1 MKIMVRADDLGYSR
15 GVNYGIYDTV
25 KKGVIKNIG
34 FMVNMPDSVDGYEL
48 VKDLD
53 ICLGQHTNVCIGT
66 PISDPKL
73 IPSLVDENGQF
84 KSSRTYRQ
92 SKEDFVVL
100 EEAIIEIEAQ
110 YERFKE
116 MVENAHDDGCDLLV
130 CHPGYLD
137 AQILRTSS
145 LTLDRTK
152 EAEMLCSK
160 ELKDYLKEHD
170 IHLYTYDEIGH

>member
-1 MKIMVRADDLGYSR
+1 MVYSLNKITQSNNFL
-15 GVNYGIYDTV
+15 
-25 KKGVIKNIG
+25 
-34 FMVNMPDSVDGYEL
+34 
-48 VKDLD
+48 
-53 ICLGQHTNVCIGT
+53 
-66 PISDPKL
+66 KL
-73 IPSLVDENGQF
+73 SE
-84 KSSRTYRQ
+84 S
-92 SKEDFVVL
+92 
-100 EEAIIEIEAQ
+100 
-110 YERFKE
+110 FKE
-116 MVENAHDDGCDLLV
+116 MVENAHNDGCDLLV